1 MSTIGDFDN
10 APTGAT
16 ATHKATG
23 NRVMKVD
30 GVELRWI
37 TRWGRLLTDKEVVRW
52 GFTLDPPAPTTVREA
67 LELAWELA
75 HEVKPGQVIPEG
87 TRYLLV
93 TGSGLKE
100 YTTQFDFKIGFHG
113 EPERRTLEPL
123 PDPEPDWL
131 EAPAVV
137 AWSRWDDVRRKKVW
151 SKVDK
156 CYKSTDGEIVYWS
169 NLLDVTPLYPNEK
182 ETKE

>member
-1 MSTIGDFDN
+1 MNTIEDFKN
-10 APTGAT
+10 APIGAT

-37 TRWGRLLTDKEVVRW
+37 TRWGRRLNDKEVVRW
-52 GFTLDPPAPTTVREA
+52 GFTLDPIEPAPTTAREA
-67 LELAWELA
+67 LNLAWELA
-75 HEVKPGQVIPEG
+75 YPVREGQEIPEG
-87 TRYLLV
+87 TQLLELH
-93 TGSGLKE
+93 GHQLKG
-100 YTTQFDFKIGFHG
+100 YTAVIDHTVS
-113 EPERRTLEPL
+113 PNLASTTRTLDPL
-123 PDPEPDWL
+123 PDWL
-131 EAPAVV
+131 DAPAVL
-137 AWSRWDDVRRKKVW
+137 AWSRWDDVRREKVW

-182 ETKE
+182 ETEE